1 MFTHVVRAF
10 VVVGVLLCLPAVVS
24 AQATIA
30 GVARD
35 ASGGVMPGV
44 TVDAASDA
52 LIEKRRSATTDS
64 AGQFRIIDLPPGS
77 YTVTF
82 TIQGFGTVRRQGVEL
97 TGNRTATVDAELK
110 VGEVAEAITITGD
123 APTVDVHSTVRQDV
137 LSNQVITELPAAR
150 NIQNVT
156 ILIPGMSLTGT
167 LDVGGLRSGSEV
179 NNFSAHGGRIDDG
192 RLQLDGVTV
201 GGPTGGAG
209 ANSGGGGTSY
219 FQPDMGNAA
228 ELAVTTSGA
237 LGEAESGGPVINVI
251 PRSGGNRSQGSFY
264 TAYANSHFQGK
275 NLDDALKA
283 QQAAGRLATEE
294 LISLHDVSGSF
305 GGPIKRDSLWF
316 FASAR
321 TKNTEKRVPIFYNL
335 NEGLAPS
342 TAFSPNLDPSFR
354 YAPDTTRRAYNDS
367 RTHSANVRLTW
378 QATER
383 HKFTVYFDEQNLKD
397 NHSGGGSATISPEAG
412 ATGDAYPQHL
422 FQVSWQAPW
431 TSRLLLDGTFSSSA
445 YDYGGRERDGN
456 LTRDLVRITDIGTQG
471 GVTGVTYRSMNWNE
485 NHAFVP
491 RWKAAAAYV
500 TGSHN
505 FKVGVQGFMQEQ
517 DNRNFTSSGDM
528 TYTFNNGVPSSFTM
542 WGANPIRYRSRAFSN
557 SIYAQDQW
565 TIKRLTLQ
573 GAARYDYA
581 KSIYPHQTFGGSI
594 WHPAVYDF
602 PTDTT
607 GGVTGFHDINPRVG
621 VTYDVFGNG
630 RTALKFNAGRY
641 TDSASSDGRWVL
653 GNPLSRLTTTQ
664 TRSWTDS
671 NNNRYPDCDPNIRT
685 AYSTAGGDSCGA
697 ISSTFGTPTQ
707 TFTTTYDPDMF
718 KGWYTRPM
726 DWQLGASVQHEI
738 APRVSIEVGWH
749 RRWADKWTLVESL
762 ERSSADFQQ
771 YSVTAP
777 VDPRLGDVSGRLV
790 GDLWDVIPSK
800 VSLTSNF
807 TRLENNVAGVDRRN
821 WWNGGDVNVNARVRG
836 GLTVRGGVTVWTA
849 GDDWCTYIENGFYGT
864 AIPEGPGMRNC
875 YTVSP
880 VQAEYKAL
888 GTYTVPSIDVQVA
901 ATLTSRPGPP
911 KSANVAYRADVIDD
925 TLGRFPSSASSAA
938 STTTVNLFETNEAF
952 YPQISV
958 VDMRL
963 AKIFRFGRMR
973 ANVGADVYNLFNA
986 NTGQTYNNT
995 YSVATPERWATPTLI
1010 PPARFVKIGVQLD
1023 F

>member
-1 MFTHVVRAF
+1 MLKHVVTSLIAG
-10 VVVGVLLCLPAVVS
+10 VVLLLPAVGF
-24 AQATIA
+24 AQATLA
-30 GVARD
+30 GVVKD
-35 ASGGVMPGV
+35 ASGAVMPGV
-44 TVDAASDA
+44 TVEATSDA
-52 LIEKRRSATTDS
+52 LIEKVRSATTDG
-64 AGQFRIIDLPPGS
+64 AGQFRIVDLPGGDYS
-77 YTVTF
+77 VTF
-82 TIQGFGTVRRQGVEL
+82 KLPGFTTVRRQGVAL
-97 TGNRTATVDAELK
+97 TGNRTATVDVDLT
-110 VGEVAEAITITGD
+110 VGEVTEAVTITGD
-123 APTVDVHSTVRQDV
+123 ASTVDIHSTVRQDV
-137 LSNQVITELPAAR
+137 LSGKLMTELPTAR

-156 ILIPGMSLTGT
+156 ILIPGMSVTGT
-167 LDVGGLRSGSEV
+167 LDVGGLRAGAEV

-209 ANSGGGGTSY
+209 VNSGGGGTSY

-264 TAYANSHFQGK
+264 TSYANSHFQGK

-294 LISLHDVSGSF
+294 LISQHEVSGSY
-305 GGPIKRDSLWF
+305 GGPIQRDRIWF

-335 NEGLAPS
+335 NEGLAPNP
-342 TAFSPNLDPSFR
+342 ALSPVLDPSYR
-354 YAPDTTRRAYNDS
+354 YSPDSSRRAYNDS
-367 RTHSANVRLTW
+367 RTHAGNIRVTW
-378 QATER
+378 QASSR
-383 HKFTVYFDEQNLKD
+383 HKFNVYFDEQNLKD
-397 NHSGGGSATISPEAG
+397 NHNGGGSATISPEAA

-422 FQVSWQAPW
+422 LQVGWQAPW
-431 TSRLLLDGTFSSSA
+431 TSRLLFDGTFSSSV

-456 LTRDLVRITDIGTQG
+456 LTRDLIRITDIGTQG

-485 NHAFVP
+485 NQAFVP
-491 RWKAAAAYV
+491 RWKGAAAYV

-505 FKVGVQGFMQEQ
+505 IKVGVQGFVQEQ
-517 DNRNFTSSGDM
+517 DNRNYTNSGDV
-528 TYTFNNGVPSSFTM
+528 TYTFNNGAPQSFTM

-565 TIKRLTLQ
+565 TFRRLTLQ

-581 KSIYPHQTFGGSI
+581 KSTYPHQTFGGSK

-621 VTYDVFGNG
+621 VIYDVFGDG
-630 RTALKFNAGRY
+630 KTAVKFNAGRY

-671 NNNRYPDCDPNIRT
+671 NNNRVPDCDLNNR
-685 AYSTAGGDSCGA
+685 AAHNNLGDSCGA
-697 ISSTFGTPTQ
+697 ISASFGTPTQ

-726 DWQLGASVQHEI
+726 DWQLGLSLQREVAEGLSVEI
-738 APRVSIEVGWH
+738 GWH

-771 YSVTAP
+771 YSVLAP
-777 VDPRLGDVSGRLV
+777 TDPRLGDVSGRLV

-807 TRLENNVAGVDRRN
+807 TRLENNVPGVDRRN
-821 WWNGGDVNVNARVRG
+821 WWNGGDVNVNARIRG

-888 GTYTVPSIDVQVA
+888 GTYTVPRVDVQVA

-911 KSANVAYRADVIDD
+911 KAANVAYRADVIDD
-925 TLGRFPSSASSAA
+925 TLGRFPSSAASAA
-938 STTTVNLFETNEAF
+938 STTTINLFETNEAF
-952 YPQISV
+952 YPQLTV
-958 VDMRL
+958 VDLRL
-963 AKIFRFGRMR
+963 AKVIRIGRMR
-973 ANVGADVYNLFNA
+973 ANVGGDVYNLLNA

-995 YSVATPERWATPTLI
+995 YSVLTPERWATPTLI
-1010 PPARFVKIGVQLD
+1010 LPARFAKLSVQID

>member
-1 MFTHVVRAF
+1 MLKHVVRSVIA
-10 VVVGVLLCLPAVVS
+10 GIVLLLPTAAF
-24 AQATIA
+24 AQATLA
-30 GVARD
+30 GVVKD
-35 ASGGVMPGV
+35 ASGAVMPGV
-44 TVDAASDA
+44 TVEATSDA
-52 LIEKRRSATTDS
+52 LIEKVRTATTDG
-64 AGQFRIIDLPPGS
+64 AGQFRIVDLPAGS
-77 YTVTF
+77 YSVSFKLSGF
-82 TIQGFGTVRRQGVEL
+82 TTVRRQGIEL
-97 TGNRTATVDAELK
+97 TGNRNATVDTDLK

-123 APTVDVHSTVRQDV
+123 APTVDIHSTVRQDV
-137 LSNQVITELPAAR
+137 LSGQLMTELPTAR
-150 NIQNVT
+150 NIHNLT
-156 ILIPGMSLTGT
+156 ILIPGMSVTGT
-167 LDVGGLRSGSEV
+167 LDVGGLRAGAEV

-228 ELAVTTSGA
+228 ELGVTTSGA
-237 LGEAESGGPVINVI
+237 LGEAEAGGPIINVI
-251 PRSGGNRSQGSFY
+251 PRSGGNRSQGAFY
-264 TAYANSHFQGK
+264 TSYANSHFQGK

-294 LISLHDVSGSF
+294 LISQHEVSGSF
-305 GGPIKRDSLWF
+305 GGPIQRDRLWF
-316 FASAR
+316 FVSAR

-335 NEGLAPS
+335 NEGLAPNP
-342 TAFSPNLDPSFR
+342 ALPPALDPSYR
-354 YAPDTTRRAYNDS
+354 YQPDSTNRAYNDS
-367 RTHSANVRLTW
+367 QTHAGNIRFTW
-378 QATER
+378 QATQR
-383 HKFTVYFDEQNLKD
+383 HKFNVYFDEQNLKD
-397 NHSGGGSATISPEAG
+397 NHQGGGSATISPEAG
-412 ATGDAYPQHL
+412 ATADAFPQHL
-422 FQVSWQAPW
+422 LQVSWQAPW
-431 TSRLLLDGTFSSSA
+431 TSRLLLDGTFSSMS

-456 LTRDLVRITDIGTQG
+456 LTRDLIRITDIGTQG

-505 FKVGVQGFMQEQ
+505 FKVGVQGFVQEQ
-517 DNRNFTSSGDM
+517 DNQNFTSSGDV
-528 TYTFNNGVPSSFTM
+528 TYTFNNGSPQSFTM
-542 WGANPIRYRSRAFSN
+542 WGDNPIRYRSRAFSN

-565 TIKRLTLQ
+565 TVKRLTLQ

-581 KSIYPHQTFGGSI
+581 KSIYPHQTFGGSL

-602 PTDTT
+602 PTDET

-621 VTYDVFGNG
+621 VIYDVFGNG
-630 RTALKFNAGRY
+630 RTAVKFNAGRY

-664 TRSWTDS
+664 TRSWTDT
-671 NNNRYPDCDPNIRT
+671 NTNRVPDCDLNNR
-685 AYSTAGGDSCGA
+685 AAHSNLGDSCGA
-697 ISSTFGTPTQ
+697 ISASFGTPTQ

-726 DWQLGASVQHEI
+726 DWQLGASVQHQI
-738 APRVSIEVGWH
+738 ADGLSIEVGWH

-762 ERSSADFQQ
+762 ERSSADFQE
-771 YSVTAP
+771 YSVMAP
-777 VDPRLGDVSGRLV
+777 VDARLGDVSGRLV
-790 GDLWDVIPSK
+790 GDLWDVVPSK

-807 TRLENNVAGVDRRN
+807 TRLENNVPGVDRRN
-821 WWNGGDVNVNARVRG
+821 WWNGGDVNVNARLRG

-864 AIPEGPGMRNC
+864 GIPEGPGMRNC

-888 GTYTVPSIDVQVA
+888 GTYTIPKVDVQVA

-911 KSANVAYRADVIDD
+911 KAANVAYRADVIDD
-925 TLGRFPSSASSAA
+925 TLGRFPSSAASAA
-938 STTTVNLFETNEAF
+938 STTTINLFETNEAF
-952 YPQISV
+952 YPRISV

-995 YSVATPERWATPTLI
+995 YSVATPDRWATPTLI
-1010 PPARFVKIGVQLD
+1010 LPARFAKIGVQID